1 MMSNNFDNTDYLGVK
16 CNHCGRVH
24 KIVNPHKAGT
34 FKLKCKGCDN
44 DIVVNIPDI
53 SGTPQVKIECPVCHA
68 TFGGPHIHAGEK
80 AEAECPNC
88 HTKVGYKGSESS
100 ESKEP
105 RRKTN
110 PIEQMGHEG
119 EGILVVV
126 GQLFKK
132 KFVLKDGDNVIGRND
147 ADTPSDIMLDDRYV
161 SRRSVVITKVRKTK
175 GSTYTLEVKKCT
187 NPVLLNGQK
196 LYADDKV
203 GLNYGDIIVL
213 GETKL
218 RFEKSK

>member
-1 MMSNNFDNTDYLGVK
+1 MNNNIEKSDFLGVK
-16 CNHCGRVH
+16 CSNCGRIH

-44 DIVVNIPDI
+44 DIVVKIPEI
-53 SGTPQVKIECPVCHA
+53 SGAPQVKIECPVCH
-68 TFGGPHIHAGEK
+68 TIFGGPHPQAGGK

-88 HTKVGYKGSESS
+88 HTKVGYKGSESAAP
-100 ESKEP
+100 KEP
-105 RRKTN
+105 KRKTQ
-110 PIEQMGHEG
+110 PVEQMGQEG
-119 EGILVVV
+119 EGVLVVV

-132 KFVLKDGDNVIGRND
+132 KFALKDGDNVVGRND
-147 ADTPSDIMLDDRYV
+147 AETPSDIMVDDRYV

-187 NPVLLNGQK
+187 NSVLLNGQK
-196 LYADDKV
+196 LYAEDKV